1 MDQIL
6 VVKRVKYIQIRSKRC
21 NYKNQKQYY
30 LLKLLNDNN
39 NDQEDEINSYG
50 DLDNV
55 GDNGDDDD
63 KISQFEANPCAFE
76 LLEIA
81 FLKFPSSPLEKIII
95 KCPPKFYLKSKI
107 SNCDFQHTEQ
117 ALKPNLTL
125 KNS

>member
-1 MDQIL
+1 M
-6 VVKRVKYIQIRSKRC
+6 
-21 NYKNQKQYY
+21 
-30 LLKLLNDNN
+30 
-39 NDQEDEINSYG
+39 
-50 DLDNV
+50 

-81 FLKFPSSPLEKIII
+81 FLKFPSFPWKKLLSNA
-95 KCPPKFYLKSKI
+95 PPKFYLKSKI

-125 KNS
+125 KNVFLLNSWVIFSAKVHYLP